1 MFQLLEHQRLMYVFK
16 FFLDLVTRVVID
28 LIRRKVDIKDFKSMS
43 CMFTD
48 RIIMTCLGMK
58 CTFHILFYMA
68 TYYFI
73 VTKSMVGILLPIDII
88 SPSRPILLEITK
100 SKRNKVDICYTQFE

>member
-1 MFQLLEHQRLMYVFK
+1 MYVYK
-16 FFLDLVTRVVID
+16 SFLDLVTRVAVD
-28 LIRRKVDIKDFKSMS
+28 LIRRNMDIKDFKSMS

-48 RIIMTCLGMK
+48 RIIMRCLGMK
-58 CTFHILFYMA
+58 WTFHILFYMA
-68 TYYFI
+68 RYYFI
-73 VTKSMVGILLPIDII
+73 VTKSMVGILLANDII